1 MKESDERSGRT
12 LIQLAHEYGVATTYT
27 GQDGEFYEIGDEV
40 LIAVLK
46 ALNVD
51 ASDDAKA
58 LKALEK
64 KRRTKHL
71 QLVRPTVLHVQGVDS
86 KVKLHHGSTRL
97 PKATVTLEDGTQF
110 NGGKPLALE
119 EGYSPEDEPRM
130 IDGELIDTSYAVVPA
145 GLPLGY
151 HTLHITV
158 GRKTTDSHLISVPE
172 KIDLIGPLKD
182 GSLWGWMAQLYS
194 VRSRDSWG
202 VGDFVD
208 LRDMLAAAKSKTGA
222 DFILI
227 NPVHAAEPVAPLTP
241 SPYLPVSRRYINFT
255 YIRPENIEEYA
266 ALPGPDADEV

>member
-12 LIQLAHEYGVATTYT
+12 LIQLAHEYGVATAYT
-27 GQDGEFYEIGDEV
+27 GQDGEFYEIGDDV

-158 GRKTTDSHLISVPE
+158 GRKTIDSHLISVPE

-182 GSLWGWMAQLYS
+182 GSL
-194 VRSRDSWG
+194 
-202 VGDFVD
+202 
-208 LRDMLAAAKSKTGA
+208 
-222 DFILI
+222 
-227 NPVHAAEPVAPLTP
+227 
-241 SPYLPVSRRYINFT
+241 
-255 YIRPENIEEYA
+255 
-266 ALPGPDADEV
+266 